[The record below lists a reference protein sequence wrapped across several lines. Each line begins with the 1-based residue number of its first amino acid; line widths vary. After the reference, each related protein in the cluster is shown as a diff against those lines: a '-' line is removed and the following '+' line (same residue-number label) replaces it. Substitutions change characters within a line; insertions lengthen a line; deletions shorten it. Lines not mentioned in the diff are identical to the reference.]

1 MRSALPL
8 GLSKNSLRSDS
19 ISYFVAPIAIAIRD
33 SILLQKIILPINAS
47 SCGMFSR
54 RSFAAMS
61 SWLSKASKF
70 GNRRQAFSVVGVKNM
85 ACPAIPKRRRKSS
98 VSATFCLSP
107 LPKIGEGFREWSEAP
122 SYEEGV
128 GGDGEQQGIALQ
140 NALFLCFVSFSDER
154 NEKIPAGGGDY
165 FCFSKSALKS

>member
-1 MRSALPL
+1 MSICLSRFAIQESKKIPIIVHPL
-8 GLSKNSLRSDS
+8 KT
-19 ISYFVAPIAIAIRD
+19 
-33 SILLQKIILPINAS
+33 S

-54 RSFAAMS
+54 I
-61 SWLSKASKF
+61 KF
-70 GNRRQAFSVVGVKNM
+70 EKTWSTKCGNRRQAFSVVGVKNM

-128 GGDGEQQGIALQ
+128 GGDGEQQGFALQ

-154 NEKIPAGGGDY
+154 NEKIPAGRRG
-165 FCFSKSALKS
+165 FFLF